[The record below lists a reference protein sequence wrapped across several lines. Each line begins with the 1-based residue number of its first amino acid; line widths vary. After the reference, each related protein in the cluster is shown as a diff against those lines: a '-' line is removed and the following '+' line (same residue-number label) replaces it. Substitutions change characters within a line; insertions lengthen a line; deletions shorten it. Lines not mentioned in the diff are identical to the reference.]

1 MRKAFFALSFVLS
14 FALGASAQDKYPL
27 PKQSI
32 VGAEKPIPLGELV
45 DLGLSP
51 IENKPANLVASA
63 VDWKVFE
70 GNVPKRVRPTGD
82 GIFFGAG
89 VQPKK
94 LLVIASVSYLYVTKE
109 GDKITDAQTR
119 IQVLTTELQIGQSEP
134 IPGPTP
140 TPTPGPGPAPT
151 PTPTPTLPDGRF
163 GLAKTSFLLATSKVA
178 APREKAAL
186 AISEAF
192 ESIASSV
199 AAGAYKTGDAI
210 LKATKDA
217 NNSALASAN
226 LSPEPWEEFGTE
238 LQKVLYEMYK
248 TKKITT
254 AEDYADAW
262 REIATGLKAV
272 K

>member
-119 IQVLTTELQIGQSEP
+119 IQVLTAELQIGQSEP

-140 TPTPGPGPAPT
+140 TPTPGPGPA

-186 AISEAF
+186 LMAEAF
-192 ESIASSV
+192 DSIASSV
-199 AAGAYKTGDAI
+199 AAGAYKTADTI

-217 NNSALASAN
+217 NNAALASAN
-226 LSPEPWEEFGTE
+226 LSPEPWEEFGNE